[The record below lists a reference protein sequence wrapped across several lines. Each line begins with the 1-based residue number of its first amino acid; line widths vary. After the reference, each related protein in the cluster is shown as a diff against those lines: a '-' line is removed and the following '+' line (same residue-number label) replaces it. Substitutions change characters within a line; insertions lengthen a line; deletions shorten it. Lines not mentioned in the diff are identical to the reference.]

1 LHLPL
6 QCADGGID
14 RRQLALEP
22 IAPENQRLMLAL
34 LVATAALLSAAGIC
48 ATKQG
53 REHGKLCLQL
63 MF

>member
-1 LHLPL
+1 
-6 QCADGGID
+6 
-14 RRQLALEP
+14 
-22 IAPENQRLMLAL
+22 MLAL